1 MASKVSQAQ
10 KGKFRIIYMTSESI
24 RQWLSEDNHLSEE
37 RWFLYKYPLDSVI

>member
-24 RQWLSEDNHLSEE
+24 RQWLSEE